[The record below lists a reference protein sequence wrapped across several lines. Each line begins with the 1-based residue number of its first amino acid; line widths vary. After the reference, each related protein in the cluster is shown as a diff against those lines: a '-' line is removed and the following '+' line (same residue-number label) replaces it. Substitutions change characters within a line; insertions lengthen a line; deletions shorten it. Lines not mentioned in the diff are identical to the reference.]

1 MHKTGDTTV
10 DQVRMG
16 SGFMVPQ
23 VKICGLTRKDEA
35 VACADLGASAIGFV
49 FYTQSPRAVT
59 LEQAGDI
66 AAALP
71 ARICR
76 VGVFVDESYEEIV
89 QTAQSIGLRTIQ
101 LHGAEPPELVEKLKS
116 QGLRVV
122 KTLFSSRKP
131 FYKEAC
137 SYGANAYLIESGL
150 GPLPG
155 GNARSWD
162 YSKLEGFAWEHP
174 LVLAGGLSL
183 HNIVAAIQQCQPDA
197 VDISSGIELS
207 PGRKDLNRVKSIV
220 SAVRSTCSH
229 SSKRRIFHAES

>member
-1 MHKTGDTTV
+1 MRNTGDPTV
-10 DQVRMG
+10 GQARMD

-35 VACADLGASAIGFV
+35 VACADLGANAIGFV
-49 FYTQSPRAVT
+49 FYTKSPRVVSP
-59 LEQAGDI
+59 EQANDI

-76 VGVFVDESYEEIV
+76 VGVFVDEDYEKIV
-89 QTAQSIGLRTIQ
+89 QTARNIGLRTIQ
-101 LHGAEPPELVEKLKS
+101 LHGAEPPALVEKLKS

-122 KTLFSSRKP
+122 KTLFNSRKP
-131 FYKEAC
+131 FYNEAY
-137 SYGANAYLIESGL
+137 SYRANAYLIESGL

-162 YSKLEGFAWEHP
+162 YSKVAGFAREHP

-183 HNIVAAIQQCQPDA
+183 GNIVEAIQQCQPDA
-197 VDISSGIELS
+197 VDISSDVELS
-207 PGRKDLNRVKSIV
+207 PGRKDLRRVKSII
-220 SAVRSTCSH
+220 SAVRSTCSN
-229 SSKRRIFHAES
+229 SSKRRIFHADS

>member
-1 MHKTGDTTV
+1 MHKYENPAVGRA
-10 DQVRMG
+10 RMD

-35 VACADLGASAIGFV
+35 VGCVALGANAIGFV
-49 FYTQSPRAVT
+49 FYTKSPRKVT
-59 LEQAGDI
+59 PEQAHDI

-76 VGVFVDESYEEIV
+76 VGVFVDESYEKIV
-89 QTAQSIGLRTIQ
+89 QTAQIIGLRTIQ
-101 LHGAEPPELVEKLKS
+101 LHGAEPPELVKKLKS

-122 KTLFSSRKP
+122 KTLFNARKP
-131 FYKEAC
+131 LYKEAY

-162 YSKLEGFAWEHP
+162 YSELGGFAREHP

-183 HNIVAAIQQCQPDA
+183 HNIVEAIQQCQPDA
-197 VDISSGIELS
+197 VDISSGVELS
-207 PGRKDLNRVKSIV
+207 PGRKDLKRVKSII
-220 SAVRSTCSH
+220 SAVRSTCSN
-229 SSKRRIFHAES
+229 SSKRRIFHADS